1 MKLKMMI
8 SGLLIC
14 SLALLCGHGYSS
26 AQPSGQ
32 GMKIGVISIEHVLR
46 ECKATAKFRE
56 QITADNKKMAAEEE
70 KLSLEIQA
78 LSTGLQS
85 GALVVGSS
93 DHLAQYKQMLQKQ
106 AELEA
111 LKEFNPRQSA
121 MKQQQ
126 WTQQLYQN
134 VLQTIKEVGAEKNL
148 MLVLEK
154 SEPEFPIQSDL
165 GMVIGTYKVLY
176 SGGCVDITEDVMAK
190 LDAEETTT
198 GN

>member
-26 AQPSGQ
+26 VQPSEQ
-32 GMKIGVISIEHVLR
+32 GMKIGVISVERVLR
-46 ECKATAKFRE
+46 DCKATAKFRE
-56 QITADNKKMAAEEE
+56 QITADNKKMTAEEE
-70 KLSLEIQA
+70 KLSLEIKA

-111 LKEFNPRQSA
+111 LREFNPRQSA
-121 MKQQQ
+121 LKQQQ
-126 WTQQLYQN
+126 WTQELYRKI
-134 VLQTIKEVGAEKNL
+134 LQITKEVGAEKDL

-154 SEPEFPIQSDL
+154 SEPEFPVQNEL
-165 GMVIGTYKVLY
+165 GMIIGTHKVLY
-176 SGGCVDITEDVMAK
+176 SGGCVDITNDVLAK
-190 LDAEETTT
+190 LDAEETTSD
-198 GN
+198 N